1 MRSLYHAGQR
11 GHGWSPLRIFPLVQR
26 VLRGEVLI
34 GVVLALSL
42 VLARSA
48 SAQVFTGRIDV
59 TVQNAAGEPLP
70 GTVVDLAGPTLQTQV
85 SDPQGRVH
93 FLNLPVGTYTV
104 KATLPAF
111 NPYVNN
117 RVEVDAGA
125 ATPLPIT
132 LAAAGT
138 ERTLDI
144 VAATSAVDMTRETT
158 TTNVALEELQDFPR
172 SRDPWAVMPTVPA
185 VYVDR
190 VNVGGSDSDQQAT
203 FIGKG
208 AVSTD
213 NTWNIDGVPVTDM
226 GAAGSSPTFYD
237 FDTFRAMA
245 FTTGG
250 ADARNPTPGVQVNL
264 VFKNGANI
272 PHWNARLYF
281 ANERLQST
289 NIPSDL
295 IPTLGGTGGKGNR
308 IDRLRDYGFEIG
320 GPILKDYWWGW
331 VSRGRT
337 ALRTLTL
344 TSQLDES
351 TLKDFAMKFDGR
363 PPHRNLR
370 GNFTLFDG
378 NRIKNGSGVSATRPA
393 ETGWNETAP
402 TRYYKAEADYVF
414 HRNFVAA
421 ARMAQISAASDLVPA
436 GGLDRNIFQDDA
448 LVWHGSYFLRKTDR
462 PQRYAGGDASLFA
475 GRHELKFGFGWRR
488 TPAESQ
494 SVVPGSKV
502 VTHWVGYPNLLAFAR
517 QDYAFSGI
525 GRYTNAFVTDT
536 IQLARTT
543 LIAGLRYD
551 LQTSSLSATEIPAVL
566 NVPLLPAVS
575 VEPVSDVY
583 RFRNITPR
591 LGVTYTVDEARKT
604 LVRASYAEFASQL
617 PANAASFV
625 SPIQPDTYVYYNAVD
640 RNGNG
645 VADLNEI
652 DFAAGVRGSSNIDR
666 LHPGVLTAVNRVGD
680 VTAPR
685 TREILLGVDREFTPD
700 VAVHATFTYRYA
712 DNLIWN
718 PPIGA
723 RPADYHETTVLTGD
737 FPGVGSVAVPVFGIT
752 TSQIGREALNREGY
766 YRRYL
771 AFEAGATKR
780 MSDRWM
786 ARIGFA
792 SSQWNEYF
800 DDRSLAILD
809 PTPTPSASDQYAN
822 FTASGPLVNGGPV
835 VVAAGGSGRS
845 AIYMLPPRYQA
856 AVSAMYEGP
865 FGVNFAGNLAV
876 REGYGEPFFV
886 SRVASGDSLVP
897 AKNVL
902 LVDRPD
908 RFRLDGV
915 KLLDLRLEKR
925 FKFQNANLALDFDVF
940 NVLNT
945 ATILGRQYD
954 ARSTA
959 FQQVLEIMNPRIA
972 RLGARF
978 FF

>member
-1 MRSLYHAGQR
+1 MRSL
-11 GHGWSPLRIFPLVQR
+11 F
-26 VLRGEVLI
+26 LI
-34 GVVLALSL
+34 AALL
-42 VLARSA
+42 MFAPCIA

-59 TVQNAAGEPLP
+59 TVQNAAGERLP
-70 GTVVDLAGPTLQTQV
+70 GTVVDLAGPALQTQA
-85 SDPQGRVH
+85 SDAQGQVH
-93 FLNLPVGTYTV
+93 FLNLPVGTYSV
-104 KATLPAF
+104 KATLSGF
-111 NPYVNN
+111 NAYVNN
-117 RVEVDAGA
+117 RVDVDAGG

-138 ERTLDI
+138 EQTSTI
-144 VAATSAVDMTRETT
+144 VVPATSAIDVTRVTT
-158 TTNVALEELQDFPR
+158 TTNITLEELQDSPR
-172 SRDPWAVMPTVPA
+172 PRDPWAVMQTIPTM
-185 VYVDR
+185 YIDR
-190 VNVGGSDSDQQAT
+190 VNVGGLDSDQQAT

-237 FDTFRAMA
+237 FDMFRTMS

-250 ADARNPTPGVQVNL
+250 ADARNQTPGVQVNL
-264 VFKNGANI
+264 MFKKGANI
-272 PHWNARLYF
+272 PHWNARIYF
-281 ANERLQST
+281 ENERLQST
-289 NIPSDL
+289 NIPADL
-295 IPTLGGTGGKGNR
+295 LPTLAGTGGKGNR

-337 ALRTLTL
+337 SLRTLTL

-351 TLKDFAMKFDGR
+351 TVKDFAMKLDGR
-363 PPHRNLR
+363 PPHRDLR
-370 GNFTLFDG
+370 GHFTLFDG
-378 NRIKNGSGVSATRPA
+378 NRIKNGSGVSATRPV

-402 TRYYKAEADYVF
+402 VRYYKAEADYVF

-421 ARMAQISAASDLVPA
+421 ARAAQISSTADLVPA
-436 GGLDRNIFQDDA
+436 GGIDRNIFQDDA
-448 LVWHGSYFLRKTDR
+448 LVWHNSYFLRKTDR
-462 PQRYAGGDASLFA
+462 PQRYAGGDATLFA
-475 GRHELKFGFGWRR
+475 GGQELKFGFGWRR
-488 TPAESQ
+488 TPVESQ

-502 VTHWVGYPNLLAFAR
+502 ITYWMGYPNLLAFAQ
-517 QDYAFSGI
+517 QDYAFNTI

-536 IQLARTT
+536 IQLARMT
-543 LIAGLRYD
+543 LIAGIRYD
-551 LQTSSLSATEIPAVL
+551 LQTSSLSATEVPAVL
-566 NVPLLPAVS
+566 NVPLLPPVS
-575 VEPVSDVY
+575 VKPVPDVY

-591 LGVTYTVDEARKT
+591 LGVTYAVEEARKT

-617 PANAASFV
+617 PANAAAFV
-625 SPIQPDTYVYYNAVD
+625 SPIQPNTYVYYNAVD
-640 RNGNG
+640 RNSNG

-652 DFAAGVRGSSNIDR
+652 DFAAGIRGSSNVDR
-666 LHPGVLTAVNRVGD
+666 LNPGVFTAVNRVRD

-700 VAVHATFTYRYA
+700 VVVTATFTYRYA

-723 RPADYHETTVLTGD
+723 RPSDYRQTTVVTGD
-737 FPGVGSVAVPVFGIT
+737 FPLVGSVAVPVFGIT

-766 YRRYL
+766 HRRYL
-771 AFEAGATKR
+771 AFEAAATKR
-780 MSDRWM
+780 LSDRWT
-786 ARIGFA
+786 ARLGFA

-800 DDRSLAILD
+800 DDRSLAVLD
-809 PTPTPSASDQYAN
+809 PTPTPSASEQYAS

-835 VVAAGGSGRS
+835 VVAAAGSGRS
-845 AIYMLPPRYQA
+845 SIYMLSPKYQG
-856 AVSAMYEGP
+856 AVSGMYEGP
-865 FGVNFAGNLAV
+865 FGVNIAGNLSF
-876 REGYGEPFFV
+876 REGYGEPFFI
-886 SRVASGDSLVP
+886 SRVPSGDSLVP

-915 KLLDLRLEKR
+915 TLLDVRFEKR
-925 FKFQNANLALDFDVF
+925 FEFRNANLALDFDVF
-940 NVLNT
+940 NLMNA